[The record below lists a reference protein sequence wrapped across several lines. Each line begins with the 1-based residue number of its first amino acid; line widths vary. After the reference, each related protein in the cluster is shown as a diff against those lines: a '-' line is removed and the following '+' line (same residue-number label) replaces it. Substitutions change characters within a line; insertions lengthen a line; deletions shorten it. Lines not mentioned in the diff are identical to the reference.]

1 MKVVKI
7 PWKAWYGDE
16 MFELVFPDEWDLSV
30 FSMND
35 APSIDDENIAEAL
48 SNPIGTEPLRRI
60 ANGKK
65 TVVIVVDDLS
75 RPTPA
80 YRILPSVVN
89 ELTGAGVKEK
99 DISIIMGLGAH
110 RPMLRKDLI
119 SKLGRS
125 IYDSL
130 PVYNHHPF
138 ENLIDLGTSSRG
150 TPIHINRLFMNAE
163 VKIGIGCVMPHTY
176 AGFGGGGKIVLPG
189 VSGIDTLQANHES
202 AIRGIKGG
210 LGLTDGNE
218 VRDDIEEIAQKVGLN
233 FIVNAVV
240 NSKRQIGGIFAGDII
255 AAHREAVRLA
265 CGVYA
270 TAASSDLDVGI
281 FNAYP
286 KDTDLI
292 QASNA
297 FNPYLS
303 TEEPIIKRNGAIV
316 ITTASVEGEGYHS
329 LEGPGMRLFEY
340 VDKIPFIHDALEERT
355 VYLFSPHLTEQ
366 QVHKCYSSSVIFF
379 DEWGKLIEHLRD
391 RFSPECK
398 VGIFPCASTQL
409 ISS

>member
-16 MFELVFPDEWDLSV
+16 MFELVFPDEWNLNV

-35 APSIDDENIAEAL
+35 APGVEDEDIREAF
-48 SNPIGTEPLRRI
+48 SNPIGTEPLRSI
-60 ANGKK
+60 AKGKK
-65 TVVIVVDDLS
+65 TAVIVVDDLS

-80 YRILPSVVN
+80 YKILPSIAK
-89 ELTGAGVKEK
+89 ELKEAGVKEK
-99 DISIIMGLGAH
+99 DITIIMGLGAH

-119 SKLGRS
+119 NKLGRS
-125 IYDSL
+125 IYDSF

-138 ENLIDLGTSSRG
+138 ENLVHLGTSSRG
-150 TPIHINRLFMNAE
+150 TPIHINRLFMNAD
-163 VKIGIGCVMPHTY
+163 VKIGIGCIMPHNY

-189 VSGIDTLQANHES
+189 ISGIDTLKANHES

-218 VRDDIEEIAQKVGLN
+218 VRDDIEEIARKVGLD
-233 FIVNAVV
+233 FIVNVVV
-240 NSKRQIGGIFAGDII
+240 NSKREIAGIFAGDIVT
-255 AAHREAVRLA
+255 AHREGVILA
-265 CGVYA
+265 RRGFA
-270 TAASSDLDVGI
+270 TGASSDLDVGV

-292 QASNA
+292 QAANA

-303 TEEPIIKRNGAIV
+303 TRKPIVKKNGTIV

-329 LEGPGMRLFEY
+329 LEGPYMRLFEY
-340 VDKIPFIHDALEERT
+340 VDEVAFIRNALEGRT
-355 VYLFSPHLTEQ
+355 VYLFSPHLNEQ
-366 QVHKCYSSSVIFF
+366 EVHKCYSSSVVFF
-379 DEWGKLIEHLRD
+379 DEWEELIETLRR
-391 RFSPECK
+391 RFSLKCK

-409 ISS
+409 IS